1 MSTHNLRRPS
11 VLATSLSAQSSGT
24 LVPDRHRESLESHV
38 FGGSLVNIIDEPM
51 NLWMDGISVTGH

>member
-24 LVPDRHRESLESHV
+24 LDGHRESLESHV